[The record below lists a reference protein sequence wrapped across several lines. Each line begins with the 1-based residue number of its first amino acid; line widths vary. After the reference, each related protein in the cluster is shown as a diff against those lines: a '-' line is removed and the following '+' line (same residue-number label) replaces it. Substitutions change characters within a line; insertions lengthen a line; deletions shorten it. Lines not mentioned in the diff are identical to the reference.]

1 VDSTQIPSKFG
12 DFEIARREDGC
23 LWELGHGGMG
33 VTYRARDSVLHR
45 SVALKV
51 IEVPPGAG
59 HSAVVR
65 KRFLREARAAAALR
79 HPNVAAVY
87 HFGMMP
93 QPDRCYYAMELVE
106 GETLEARLR
115 REGPLKVTQVLDI
128 GVQVTRALIAAA
140 NQGLIHRDLKPGNIM
155 LSRSEDSSA
164 GFEVKVIDFGLAKV
178 IADAGGELDLTQGQ
192 FVGTPKFAS
201 PEQFESGPVDVR
213 SDIYSLGATLWFA
226 LTGKP
231 PFPGCKIEEIRVAQ
245 KSNALSIEQLKAAH
259 VPPSLKS
266 LLQSMLAFEPAARP
280 GIQDLA
286 TQLRRCSALAEIEM
300 ASDVKEEIQLEIAH
314 VLFIDIVG
322 YSKLSINEQHAAVD
336 ELTQIVRTTELF
348 RKAEA
353 ADRLIKLPF
362 GDGMALAFYTSPDAP
377 VRCAVQIT
385 RALREHPRVRVRMGI
400 HSGPVRGV
408 VDVTGRPNLA
418 GAGLNLAQRVME
430 CGDAG
435 HILLSK
441 HVAED
446 LSEFDEWRP
455 FLHELGT
462 CEVKHGVQIAVVNL
476 WSDEVGNPNPPEK
489 FKKPTAATPVVLP
502 PTPPDPLGRKTLAVL
517 PIEDLH
523 PDPENSWFADGL
535 TQELINVLS
544 QIERLRV
551 RDRKSVKNYDT
562 TGKSAQRMAD
572 ELGVQYLL
580 EGTVRILNKQIRIT
594 VELID
599 AVEGDHLWSQTF
611 KGTME
616 DIFEI
621 QEQLALEI
629 ADALKISLTLEER
642 SSVGQRMTANMEAY
656 QRFVRAEEAM
666 INQSPAAYQ
675 RAEHL
680 LKEAVVLD
688 PTFANAWALLAGIH
702 VDLYWLYTR
711 DEELPVSAEREART
725 ALLHDQDSAL
735 AHVQVGLVTA
745 HRGDRAEALKLAHE
759 ALRLGPND
767 GVIQLWRGHIYAAL
781 GDIDRGIETWE
792 YAARLSPDN
801 LMVLWTLAF
810 NYALWNEHKYLHAHA
825 VKSLPFLERY
835 VFLHPDDRSIR
846 GEYIVSL
853 AAAGRIEEACRIAE
867 NLWAEPSDEAALLGG
882 IAITFL
888 LAGDLEQ
895 AMAVCE
901 RLSNLGVGLYMLLTP
916 LFRKLRHHPKYRDLL
931 KRTRS
936 KFARGCAPPSLTR
949 FGSSQQF
956 VHRR

>member
-1 VDSTQIPSKFG
+1 MKAANSACERCGAKIFDDTTREVCPACLLETGLGLLPDEPVVPQERDDRGSVDSTQIPTKFG
-12 DFEIARREDGC
+12 DFEIARREDGS

-33 VTYRARDSVLHR
+33 VTYQARDSVLHR

-65 KRFLREARAAAALR
+65 KRFLREARAAAGLR

-106 GETLEARLR
+106 GETLEARVR

-155 LSRSEDSSA
+155 LTRSEDSSA

-192 FVGTPKFAS
+192 FVGTPNFAS

-231 PFPGCKIEEIRVAQ
+231 PFAGCKIKEIHVAQ
-245 KSNALSIEQLKAAH
+245 KSNALPIEQLKAAH
-259 VPPSLKS
+259 APPSLKS

-280 GIQDLA
+280 GIKELA
-286 TQLRRCSALAEIEM
+286 TQLRHCSAVAEI
-300 ASDVKEEIQLEIAH
+300 
-314 VLFIDIVG
+314 
-322 YSKLSINEQHAAVD
+322 
-336 ELTQIVRTTELF
+336 
-348 RKAEA
+348 
-353 ADRLIKLPF
+353 
-362 GDGMALAFYTSPDAP
+362 
-377 VRCAVQIT
+377 
-385 RALREHPRVRVRMGI
+385 
-400 HSGPVRGV
+400 
-408 VDVTGRPNLA
+408 
-418 GAGLNLAQRVME
+418 
-430 CGDAG
+430 
-435 HILLSK
+435 
-441 HVAED
+441 
-446 LSEFDEWRP
+446 
-455 FLHELGT
+455 
-462 CEVKHGVQIAVVNL
+462 
-476 WSDEVGNPNPPEK
+476 
-489 FKKPTAATPVVLP
+489 VLP

-580 EGTVRILNKQIRIT
+580 EGTVRILNKQMRIT

-611 KGTME
+611 KGTIE
-616 DIFEI
+616 DIFQL
-621 QEQLALEI
+621 QEPVALEI
-629 ADALKISLTLEER
+629 AEALKIKLTLEER
-642 SSVGQRMTANMEAY
+642 SSVGQRMTGNMEAY
-656 QRFVRAEEAM
+656 ECFVRAEEAM
-666 INQSPAAYQ
+666 INESPSAFQ

-680 LKEAVVLD
+680 LKEAVLLD
-688 PTFANAWALLAGIH
+688 PTFANAWALLAAIH
-702 VDLYWLYTR
+702 MDSYWVYTR
-711 DEELPVSAEREART
+711 DEELLVSAEREART

-735 AHVQVGLVTA
+735 AHVQLGLVA
-745 HRGDRAEALKLAHE
+745 AYRGHHAEALKLAHE
-759 ALRLGPND
+759 ALRLDPND
-767 GVIQLWRGHIYAAL
+767 GLIQLWRGHVYAAA
-781 GDIDRGIETWE
+781 GDIDRNIDTFE

-801 LMVLWTLAF
+801 LMVLWALTF
-810 NYALWNEHKYLHAHA
+810 QYALWNEHKHLHAHA
-825 VKSLPFLERY
+825 AKSLPFLERY

-846 GEYIVSL
+846 AEYTVSL
-853 AAAGRIEEACRIAE
+853 AAVGRVEEACRIAE
-867 NLWAEPSDEAALLGG
+867 NLSAERSAEGAHLAG

-888 LAGDLEQ
+888 LAGDVEQ
-895 AMAVCE
+895 AIAVYE
-901 RLSNLGVGLYMLLTP
+901 RLSDLGMGLYMLLTP
-916 LFRKLRHHPKYRDLL
+916 LSRKLRRHPKYRDLL
-931 KRTRS
+931 KRARS
-936 KFARGCAPPSLTR
+936 AAGKVRHPPRRRGPNEYVTESN
-949 FGSSQQF
+949 
-956 VHRR
+956 

>member
-1 VDSTQIPSKFG
+1 MKAANSACERCGAKIFDDATREVCPACLLETGIGLLPDEPVVPQEQDDRGSVDEIPTKFG
-12 DFEIARREDGC
+12 DFEVARREDGS
-23 LWELGHGGMG
+23 LWALGHGGMG

-106 GETLEARLR
+106 GETLEACVR

-155 LSRSEDSSA
+155 LTRSEDSSA

-192 FVGTPKFAS
+192 FIGTPNFAS
-201 PEQFESGPVDVR
+201 PEQFESRPVDVR

-226 LTGKP
+226 LTGKV
-231 PFPGCKIEEIRVAQ
+231 PFAGCKIEEIHVAQ
-245 KSNALSIEQLKAAH
+245 KSNALPIEQLKAAH

-280 GIQDLA
+280 GIKELA
-286 TQLRRCSALAEIEM
+286 TQLRHCSAVAEIE
-300 ASDVKEEIQLEIAH
+300 
-314 VLFIDIVG
+314 
-322 YSKLSINEQHAAVD
+322 
-336 ELTQIVRTTELF
+336 
-348 RKAEA
+348 
-353 ADRLIKLPF
+353 
-362 GDGMALAFYTSPDAP
+362 
-377 VRCAVQIT
+377 
-385 RALREHPRVRVRMGI
+385 
-400 HSGPVRGV
+400 
-408 VDVTGRPNLA
+408 
-418 GAGLNLAQRVME
+418 
-430 CGDAG
+430 
-435 HILLSK
+435 
-441 HVAED
+441 
-446 LSEFDEWRP
+446 
-455 FLHELGT
+455 
-462 CEVKHGVQIAVVNL
+462 
-476 WSDEVGNPNPPEK
+476 
-489 FKKPTAATPVVLP
+489 LP

-562 TGKSAQRMAD
+562 TGKSAERMAD

-580 EGTVRILNKQIRIT
+580 EGTVRILNKQMRIT

-599 AVEGDHLWSQTF
+599 AIGDHLWSRTF
-611 KGTME
+611 KGMME

-642 SSVGQRMTANMEAY
+642 TNVGQRMTGNMEAY
-656 QRFVRAEEAM
+656 ERFVRAEEAM
-666 INQSPAAYQ
+666 INESPSAFQ

-688 PTFANAWALLAGIH
+688 PAFANAWALLAGIH
-702 VDLYWLYTR
+702 IDSYWIYTR
-711 DEELPVSAEREART
+711 NEELLVSAEREART
-725 ALLHDQDSAL
+725 ALLHDQHSAL
-735 AHVQVGLVTA
+735 AHVQLGLVA
-745 HRGDRAEALKLAHE
+745 AYRGNRVEALKLAHD
-759 ALRLGPND
+759 ALRLNPNE
-767 GVIQLWRGHIYAAL
+767 GVIQYWRGHLYATL
-781 GDIDRGIETWE
+781 GDIDRTIETLE

-801 LMVLWTLAF
+801 LMVLWALTYH
-810 NYALWNEHKYLHAHA
+810 YALWNEHKHLHAHA

-853 AAAGRIEEACRIAE
+853 AATGRAEEACRIAE
-867 NLWAEPSDEAALLGG
+867 NLLAEPSDEGALLSG

-888 LAGDLEQ
+888 LAGDLER
-895 AMAVCE
+895 AIAVCE
-901 RLSNLGVGLYMLLTP
+901 RLSDLGMGLYMFLAP
-916 LFRKLRHHPKYRDLL
+916 LFRKLRHHPKYRALL
-931 KRTRS
+931 KRARS
-936 KFARGCAPPSLTR
+936 AAGRGLSVAARRAFTSL
-949 FGSSQQF
+949 FKGQIK
-956 VHRR
+956 

>member
-1 VDSTQIPSKFG
+1 MKTATMLCGKCGAKISEDATGQICPACLLEMGLGLSHNEFVADSTEIPAKFG
-12 DFEIARREDGC
+12 DFEIARHEDGSF
-23 LWELGHGGMG
+23 WELGRGGMG

-65 KRFLREARAAAALR
+65 ERFLREARAAAALR

-93 QPDRCYYAMELVE
+93 QPNRCYYAMELVE
-106 GETLEARLR
+106 GETLEARVR
-115 REGPLKVTQVLDI
+115 REGPLQVTQLLDI

-155 LSRSEDSSA
+155 LTRSEDSSA

-192 FVGTPKFAS
+192 FVGTPNFAS

-231 PFPGCKIEEIRVAQ
+231 PFAGCKIEEIHVAQ
-245 KSNALSIEQLKAAH
+245 KSDALPIEQLKAAQ
-259 VPPSLKS
+259 VPSSLKS

-280 GIQDLA
+280 GIKELA
-286 TQLRRCSALAEIEM
+286 THLRHCSAAAEIE
-300 ASDVKEEIQLEIAH
+300 
-314 VLFIDIVG
+314 
-322 YSKLSINEQHAAVD
+322 
-336 ELTQIVRTTELF
+336 
-348 RKAEA
+348 
-353 ADRLIKLPF
+353 
-362 GDGMALAFYTSPDAP
+362 
-377 VRCAVQIT
+377 
-385 RALREHPRVRVRMGI
+385 
-400 HSGPVRGV
+400 
-408 VDVTGRPNLA
+408 
-418 GAGLNLAQRVME
+418 
-430 CGDAG
+430 
-435 HILLSK
+435 
-441 HVAED
+441 
-446 LSEFDEWRP
+446 
-455 FLHELGT
+455 
-462 CEVKHGVQIAVVNL
+462 
-476 WSDEVGNPNPPEK
+476 
-489 FKKPTAATPVVLP
+489 LP

-580 EGTVRILNKQIRIT
+580 EGTVRILNKQMRIT
-594 VELID
+594 VALID
-599 AVEGDHLWSQTF
+599 AIEGDHLWSQTF

-629 ADALKISLTLEER
+629 AEALKIKLTLEER

-656 QRFVRAEEAM
+656 ERFVRAEEAM
-666 INQSPAAYQ
+666 INQSPAALE

-688 PTFANAWALLAGIH
+688 PAFANAWALLAAIH
-702 VDLYWLYTR
+702 MDSYWLYTR
-711 DEELPVSAEREART
+711 NEELLKSAEAEART

-735 AHVQVGLVTA
+735 AHVQLGLVTA
-745 HRGDRAEALKLAHE
+745 RRGNRVEALKLAHE
-759 ALRLGPND
+759 ALRLDPND
-767 GVIQLWRGHIYAAL
+767 GLIQLWRGHIYAAL

-801 LMVLWTLAF
+801 LMVLWALTF
-810 NYALWNEHKYLHAHA
+810 NYALWNEHKHLHAHA

-835 VFLHPDDRSIR
+835 VLLHPDDRSIR

-853 AAAGRIEEACRIAE
+853 AATGRVEEACRISE
-867 NLWAEPSDEAALLGG
+867 NLSAEPSDEAAHLGG

-888 LAGDLEQ
+888 LAGDIEQ
-895 AMAVCE
+895 AIAVCE
-901 RLSNLGVGLYMLLTP
+901 RLSDLGMGLYMLLTP
-916 LFRKLRHHPKYRDLL
+916 LFRTLRHHPKYRDLL
-931 KRTRS
+931 KRARS
-936 KFARGCAPPSLTR
+936 KFARGCALPALTR
-949 FGSSQQF
+949 FASPQQF